1 MKEKYADTDGVI
13 HVYAKWKKMD
23 TTNPKTGDSSFP
35 ELAAGLLALSAL
47 SLGAVTLIGK
57 KKRNW

>member
-1 MKEKYADTDGVI
+1 MI

-23 TTNPKTGDSSFP
+23 TTNPKTGDPSFP

>member
-1 MKEKYADTDGVI
+1 MKEKYADADGVI

-23 TTNPKTGDSSFP
+23 TTNPKTGDPSFP